1 MPQRQSKLDLPE
13 STCTR
18 STLTPGGDTL
28 ESITLESVP
37 NVSCF
42 VLLFVCLSVCLV
54 VLSVCLSVCVCLCL
68 SVLFGVVQGVCTLRC
83 CGSGTTT
90 AKQHH
95 HLGNIG
101 VNIPLFPR
109 CTNAGHK
116 WTMISTMPLLPLFCI
131 GGRGKQEHGWMGG
144 LLPLT
149 SSVLKFVTTRQTSSN

>member
-1 MPQRQSKLDLPE
+1 MTPE
-13 STCTR
+13 
-18 STLTPGGDTL
+18 GDTL
-28 ESITLESVP
+28 ESITLERVP

-68 SVLFGVVQGVCTLRC
+68 SVLFGFVQEVCTMRW

-90 AKQHH
+90 ATQHH

-101 VNIPLFPR
+101 VNRPLFPR
-109 CTNAGHK
+109 CTKAGHK
-116 WTMISTMPLLPLFCI
+116 RTTISTMPLLPLFCI
-131 GGRGKQEHGWMGG
+131 GGRGKQEHGWMWG

-149 SSVLKFVTTRQTSSN
+149 SSVHKFVSTRQTFSN